1 MSRPLYRGC
10 LLLGGSRFTVIRISV
25 CCNIQSQFWEE
36 MCLQF
41 GSKERGGRGRERERK
56 RKGKGKGRGK
66 ERRKER
72 EPGTG
77 GREQGRK
84 GGIF

>member
-41 GSKERGGRGRERERK
+41 GSKGREGRGREREKEK
-56 RKGKGKGRGK
+56 REGEGKGKGEEEGEGARD
-66 ERRKER
+66 R
-72 EPGTG
+72 
-77 GREQGRK
+77 
-84 GGIF
+84 GIFTVRFQR